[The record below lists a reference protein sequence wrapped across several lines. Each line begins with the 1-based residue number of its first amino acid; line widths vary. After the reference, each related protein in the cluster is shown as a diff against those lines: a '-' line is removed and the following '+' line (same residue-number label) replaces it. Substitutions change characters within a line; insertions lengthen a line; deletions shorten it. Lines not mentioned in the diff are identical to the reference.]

1 MLSPADLGVDLD
13 GLLAGRPAVLAGLET
28 IDRGRAGVVVAGAT
42 PADKARALYETHL
55 RARLER
61 L

>member
-1 MLSPADLGVDLD
+1 MDVAGA
-13 GLLAGRPAVLAGLET
+13 LAGEPATLAGLET

-42 PADKARALYETHL
+42 PAEKARALYETHL

>member
-1 MLSPADLGVDLD
+1 MDL
-13 GLLAGRPAVLAGLET
+13 AAVLAGEPAALTGLET
-28 IDRGRAGVVVAGAT
+28 IDRRRAGVVVERRA
-42 PADKARALYETHL
+42 PADKARALYEQHL

>member
-1 MLSPADLGVDLD
+1 MSTSPARST
-13 GLLAGRPAVLAGLET
+13 ASRPRSPTLET
-28 IDRGRAGVVVAGAT
+28 IDRGRAGVIVGGKT
-42 PADKARALYETHL
+42 PAEKARALYETHL

>member
-1 MLSPADLGVDLD
+1 M
-13 GLLAGRPAVLAGLET
+13 GLET
-28 IDRGRAGVVVAGAT
+28 IDRSRAGAVVTGAT

-55 RARLER
+55 RARLEH